1 MTAQTRSDIGLGA
14 SEVSAALNLN
24 PYRSAYELWQEK
36 IGEREPFAGNDNT
49 RWGQLIEDAARTA
62 YVEKT
67 GYALHVPPASLYSP
81 TVEWARATPDA
92 VVVETYG
99 PSAAIKWQH
108 LVQIKNTGYWPGQQW
123 KHGPPEHVVLQEQW
137 EMFVTGLARADVVV
151 SLGGGFPEIFTVH
164 RDEALIADM
173 VRAAEKFWR
182 QVQNR
187 IPPPVDDSDACRTY
201 WSARGREAAIEC
213 VVVPFDLCMAI
224 SEEFREAWLEQ
235 RRAEKRLK
243 LAKANVLRMAAEA
256 GADGLEA
263 TDGTIMLQRRVLG
276 AKPAITNWEA
286 VARLV
291 AAGRMKEDELAE
303 LVDANTTPGSPGGK
317 SVAVTAPRCWGSE

>member
-1 MTAQTRSDIGLGA
+1 MVAVAQVRSDVGLGA

-67 GYALHVPPASLYSP
+67 GYALHVPPASLFSP
-81 TVEWARATPDA
+81 TIEWARATPDA
-92 VVVETYG
+92 VVVE
-99 PSAAIKWQH
+99 SAAWQH

-137 EMFVTGLARADVVV
+137 EMFVTGLVRADVVV

-164 RDEALIADM
+164 RDEQLIADM
-173 VRAAEKFWR
+173 VRAADKFWR
-182 QVQNR
+182 QVQSR
-187 IPPPVDDSDACRTY
+187 IPPAVDESDECRAY
-201 WSARGREAAIEC
+201 WSARGREAAIEG

-224 SEEFREAWLEQ
+224 SEEFREAWLGA
-235 RRAEKRLK
+235 RAATKRLK
-243 LAKANVLRMAAEA
+243 IAKGNVLRLAAEA
-256 GADGLEA
+256 GAEGLEA
-263 TDGTIMLQRRVLG
+263 TDGNIMLQRRSVG
-276 AKPAITNWEA
+276 GKPAIVNWEA

-291 AAGRMKEDELAE
+291 ASGRMKDDEFRE
-303 LVDANTTPGSPGGK
+303 LVDANTKPGTPGGVSLAVKAPTVWGK
-317 SVAVTAPRCWGSE
+317 EIVE